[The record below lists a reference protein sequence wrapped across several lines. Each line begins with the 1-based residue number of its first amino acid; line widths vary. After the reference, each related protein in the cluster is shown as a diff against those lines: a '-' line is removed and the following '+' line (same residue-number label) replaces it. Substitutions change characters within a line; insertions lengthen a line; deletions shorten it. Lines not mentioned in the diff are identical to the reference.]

1 MAVLRPRRL
10 FRWTTIIPTG
20 AAVVAVGLFSLCVFS
35 TVGLLLVIVVSLFWF
50 AVPVRWC
57 FEMRE
62 LLTDRLGF
70 VDEWL
75 LVVVFGSVFV

>member
-10 FRWTTIIPTG
+10 FRYTIMIRCG
-20 AAVVAVGLFSLCVFS
+20 VGVVVDLFSAYVFL
-35 TVGLLLVIVVSLFWF
+35 TVLLLVALSLFWLP
-50 AVPVRWC
+50 VPGRWC

-62 LLTDRLGF
+62 LVVTDELGF

-75 LVVVFGSVFV
+75 LVEFATVLE